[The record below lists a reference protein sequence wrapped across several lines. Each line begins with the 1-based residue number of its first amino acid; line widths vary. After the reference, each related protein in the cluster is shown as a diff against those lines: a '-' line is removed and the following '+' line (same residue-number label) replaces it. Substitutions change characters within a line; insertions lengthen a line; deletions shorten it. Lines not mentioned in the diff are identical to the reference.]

1 MIDAKYFRSE
11 EFDSPDLPGSGS
23 EMDEHFIAMLDIC
36 RETAEMPF
44 VVTSGFRT
52 DQHQAQLKAEGYP
65 VSENSAHLLGK
76 AADIRCRN
84 SSERFNIVG
93 AAIFVGFTRI
103 GISSTSNFVHLDSAE
118 DKGGPFIWLY

>member
-1 MIDAKYFRSE
+1 MDAKYFRSE
-11 EFDSPDLPGSGS
+11 EFDSPDLPGSGE
-23 EMDEHFIAMLDIC
+23 EMDADFISMLDLC

-44 VVTSGFRT
+44 VITSGFRT

-65 VSENSAHLLGK
+65 VSENSAHLMGK

-103 GISSTSNFVHLDSAE
+103 GIASNFVHLDSAE